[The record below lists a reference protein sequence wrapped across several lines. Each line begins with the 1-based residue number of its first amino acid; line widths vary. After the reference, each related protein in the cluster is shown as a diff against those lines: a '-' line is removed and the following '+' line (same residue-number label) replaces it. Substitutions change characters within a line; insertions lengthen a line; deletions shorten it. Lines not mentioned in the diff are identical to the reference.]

1 MRRGLALAWPAQARA
16 FIFPTSMVKTF
27 SIFISGVVGVGMI
40 AGAIADYRALRLEA
54 QAGIPVPEC
63 ANISLLR
70 PPCR

>member
-1 MRRGLALAWPAQARA
+1 
-16 FIFPTSMVKTF
+16 MVKTF